1 MSVVKGPR
9 VVLPLEG
16 LVPRV
21 RLHRRQGTGRAC
33 GRTFRTVT
41 YRVIQWATGTV
52 GIHAVPA
59 IVAHPQLELA
69 GLWVHSDSKAGRDAG
84 ELCGGPPAG
93 VLATQDAD
101 ALLDLDADCICY
113 TANSDL
119 RPDGVI
125 DDIARML
132 AGGKNV
138 VNTSYVP
145 LLYPTAA
152 GEGVHEKLQAACLEG
167 GTSFYTSGIDPGFGN
182 AGLAI
187 HALALC
193 KEVRKVRMME
203 IVNYDTWDN
212 PFTMFQIMGFG
223 KQDPSQSLLL
233 SPGLHLAGVGTGAA
247 PGGVGHR
254 PAARRVQE
262 THEILRADEDF
273 EIASGTVE
281 KGTIS
286 GMRFEIIGM
295 VGGEERIVV
304 EHVTRLRDDDAPEW
318 PQGSGYRILIEGE
331 PHLKIELELDSDLGD
346 HNHAGCL
353 ATAMHVVNAIPH
365 VVAGRA
371 RRPHDARP
379 PRLQRHHL
387 TTSVAASVSMRT

>member
-1 MSVVKGPR
+1 M
-9 VVLPLEG
+9 
-16 LVPRV
+16 
-21 RLHRRQGTGRAC
+21 
-33 GRTFRTVT
+33 T

-84 ELCGGPPAG
+84 ELCGGRPAG
-93 VLATQDAD
+93 VLATQDGE

-119 RPDGVI
+119 RPDGVV

-132 AGGKNV
+132 ASGKNV

-145 LLYPTAA
+145 LLYPSAA
-152 GEGVHEKLQAACLEG
+152 GEGVAEKLHAACLEG
-167 GTSFYTSGIDPGFGN
+167 GTSLYTSGIDPGFGN

-203 IVNYDTWDN
+203 IVNYDTWNN

-233 SPGLHLAGVGTGAA
+233 SPGSTSLAWGPVLHLVASAIGLQLDE
-247 PGGVGHR
+247 
-254 PAARRVQE
+254 VQE
-262 THEILRADEDF
+262 THEILRADEPF
-273 EIASGTVE
+273 EIASGPIE

-286 GMRFEIIGM
+286 GMRFEIIGL

-318 PQGSGYRILIEGE
+318 PQGQCYRILIEGE
-331 PHLKIELELDSDLGD
+331 PHLKIELELSSDIGD

-365 VVAGRA
+365 VVEAEPG
-371 RRPHDARP
+371 
-379 PRLQRHHL
+379 LL
-387 TTSVAASVSMRT
+387 TMLDLPVYSATT